1 MGSVVRGLGGK
12 VSLQTIKEGR
22 QTSARCRSLAGR
34 NSNRIPWQAEGTA
47 EAFLRRAR
55 PTRVRRR
62 AAEGREGEPEMLRGK
77 DAVCR
82 REEGRPPH
90 TGRTRSS
97 APPLLHGGWDC
108 EEGARR
114 QGWRGEKGTPSPGG
128 LARGESW
135 EGPERWLLA
144 AVLRPGSRVQVPGP

>member
-1 MGSVVRGLGGK
+1 MGSVVRGLGRK

-82 REEGRPPH
+82 REEGRPPLA
-90 TGRTRSS
+90 GRTRSS
-97 APPLLHGGWDC
+97 VEGGTV
-108 EEGARR
+108 RR
-114 QGWRGEKGTPSPGG
+114 GPGRVERGEGRAIPWG
-128 LARGESW
+128 
-135 EGPERWLLA
+135 
-144 AVLRPGSRVQVPGP
+144 PGPR